1 MPNGNRFAGPEWV
14 TAQTFELLAKGGI
27 RKGMCECEL
36 LLGESRV
43 RKRGHLFQRNR
54 FTGAR
59 RALFSNFGFGRPNMN
74 QVETLMAK
82 VSRLAAA
89 GATARERGDEVAA
102 EQNFHGAFALAMQV
116 SRVVFIPGS
125 NPTRVDVLRTAARL
139 ALEIG
144 RVAEA
149 RRTMDEAFALD
160 ACASDAEEWRQLQEI
175 SSWPDAW
182 LIAAVRRDPP
192 DTEALDELAERHW
205 KALFARCRLL
215 TLNFDHAN
223 DLGQEAWCRVLRAR
237 YSLKPGGNL
246 PAYLAT
252 VATNLW
258 RDRHR
263 SARRAGPLANERML
277 ALDAPLSDADGQTV
291 ALGDVLPDLN
301 GLQTQEHAML
311 AMDIDQALERL
322 TPQLRD
328 VLVARYIIGESC
340 AEIGRRYGRTEQT
353 ISSWVRA
360 AVREMQIYFEEQ
372 NSAVERKEVR

>member
-1 MPNGNRFAGPEWV
+1 
-14 TAQTFELLAKGGI
+14 
-27 RKGMCECEL
+27 
-36 LLGESRV
+36 
-43 RKRGHLFQRNR
+43 
-54 FTGAR
+54 
-59 RALFSNFGFGRPNMN
+59 MN
-74 QVETLMAK
+74 QAETLMAT
-82 VSRLAAA
+82 VSRLASVAS
-89 GATARERGDEVAA
+89 TARGRGDEVAA
-102 EQNFHGAFALAMQV
+102 EQNFHEAFELAMQA
-116 SRVVFIPGS
+116 SRVVFVPGS
-125 NPTRVDVLRTAARL
+125 NPTQVEVLRTAARL
-139 ALEIG
+139 GLEIG
-144 RVAEA
+144 RVADAGRLME
-149 RRTMDEAFALD
+149 EAFAVD
-160 ACASDAEEWRQLQEI
+160 DCASDAEEWKQLQDI

-192 DTEALDELAERHW
+192 NAEALDELAERHW
-205 KALFARCRLL
+205 KPLFARCQLL
-215 TLNFDHAN
+215 TVNFDKAN

-237 YSLKPGGNL
+237 HSLKPGGNL

-263 SARRAGPLANERML
+263 SARRAGPLADERML

-311 AMDIDQALERL
+311 ALDIDQGLERL

-360 AVREMQIYFEEQ
+360 AVREIQNYFEEQ
-372 NSAVERKEVR
+372 NSAAERKETR

>member
-1 MPNGNRFAGPEWV
+1 
-14 TAQTFELLAKGGI
+14 
-27 RKGMCECEL
+27 
-36 LLGESRV
+36 
-43 RKRGHLFQRNR
+43 
-54 FTGAR
+54 
-59 RALFSNFGFGRPNMN
+59 MN
-74 QVETLMAK
+74 QTETLMAK
-82 VSRLAAA
+82 VSRLSAA
-89 GATARERGDEVAA
+89 GTAARQQGDEVAA
-102 EQNFHGAFALAMQV
+102 EQNFHEAFELAMQV
-116 SRVVFIPGS
+116 SRVVSISGA
-125 NPTRVDVLRTAARL
+125 NPAQVDALRTAACL

-149 RRTMDEAFALD
+149 RRTMEEAFELD
-160 ACASDAEEWRQLQEI
+160 ASASDAEEWKQLQVI

-205 KALFARCRLL
+205 KALFARCQLL
-215 TLNFDHAN
+215 TLNFDKAN

-237 YSLKPGGNL
+237 HSLKPGGNL

-263 SARRAGPLANERML
+263 WARRAGPLADERML
-277 ALDAPLSDADGQTV
+277 ALDAPLSDGDGQTV

-301 GLQTQEHAML
+301 GVQTQEHAML
-311 AMDIDQALERL
+311 ALDIDQALERL
-322 TPQLRD
+322 GPQLRD

-360 AVREMQIYFEEQ
+360 AVREMQNYFEEQ
-372 NSAVERKEVR
+372 NSAAEQTEAR

>member
-1 MPNGNRFAGPEWV
+1 MPNGNRFAGSEWV
-14 TAQTFELLAKGGI
+14 AAQTFEMLAKGGI
-27 RKGMCECEL
+27 RKGACECEL
-36 LLGESRV
+36 PLEEVRVGKGRRHLL
-43 RKRGHLFQRNR
+43 QRNR
-54 FTGAR
+54 FAGTRG
-59 RALFSNFGFGRPNMN
+59 ALFPGRPIMS
-74 QVETLMAK
+74 QAETLMAK
-82 VSRLAAA
+82 VYRLAAA
-89 GATARERGDEVAA
+89 GAAAREKGDELAA
-102 EQNFHGAFALAMQV
+102 EQHFHGAFELAMQA
-116 SRVVFIPGS
+116 SGVVFIPGS
-125 NPTRVDVLRTAARL
+125 KPTRVNVLRNATRL

-149 RRTMDEAFALD
+149 RHTMDEAFALD
-160 ACASDAEEWRQLQEI
+160 PCASEAEEWKQLQDI
-175 SSWPDAW
+175 CSWPDAW

-205 KALFARCRLL
+205 KGLFARCQLL
-215 TLNFDHAN
+215 TLNFDKAS
-223 DLGQEAWCRVLRAR
+223 DLGQEAWCRALRAR
-237 YSLKPGGNL
+237 HTLKPGGNL
-246 PAYLAT
+246 PAYLAR

-263 SARRAGPLANERML
+263 SARRAGPLAEERML
-277 ALDAPLSDADGQTV
+277 ALDAPLSDADGQGV

-311 AMDIDQALERL
+311 ALDIDQALERL

-360 AVREMQIYFEEQ
+360 AVRAIQIYFEEQ
-372 NSAVERKEVR
+372 NSAAEGKEAR